1 MDIAGLSM
9 LQSQQATQLNV
20 NVALL
25 KKSQDVAVEQHQQ
38 LDRMQVDT
46 RVEAVKVTEPF
57 KGAQVDVRA

>member
-38 LDRMQVDT
+38 LDRMQVDA
-46 RVEAVKVTEPF
+46 RVEAVKVSEPF

>member
-25 KKSQDVAVEQHQQ
+25 KKTQEVALEQHEQ
-38 LDRMQVDT
+38 LDRMQVDA
-46 RVEAVKVTEPF
+46 RVKAVKVAEPF